1 MSRVNEFGQEVG
13 DPIGDWQAPPPPPKE
28 TLKGRAVVL
37 EPLDWAKHGTKLFD
51 RLSGAPDSLWT
62 YMTFGPFADASELR
76 STVEWMLERDDWL
89 PYAILVDTEP
99 LGFAAYLRINPGDG
113 VVEIGSIVFSPE
125 LQQTTAATESIYL
138 MLGNVFRLGYRR
150 CEWKCDDLN
159 EPSRRAGTRFGF
171 KYEGTF
177 RKATH
182 YKGRSRDT
190 AWFAITSDEWPR
202 LDNAY
207 RVWLSPENFDEAGR
221 QLASLSD
228 LRDE

>member
-1 MSRVNEFGQEVG
+1 
-13 DPIGDWQAPPPPPKE
+13 
-28 TLKGRAVVL
+28 
-37 EPLDWAKHGTKLFD
+37 
-51 RLSGAPDSLWT
+51 
-62 YMTFGPFADASELR
+62 MTFGPFADASELR